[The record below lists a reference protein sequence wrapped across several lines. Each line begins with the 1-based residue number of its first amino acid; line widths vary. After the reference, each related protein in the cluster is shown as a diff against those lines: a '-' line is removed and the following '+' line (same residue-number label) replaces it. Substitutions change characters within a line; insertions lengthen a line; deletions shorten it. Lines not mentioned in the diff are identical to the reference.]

1 MAVMDLVCVFFFV
14 SPKYACDMVTILHL
28 VLYKTADLEY
38 TTRDRAI
45 HLMQILD
52 RRCVCIHTYR

>member
-1 MAVMDLVCVFFFV
+1 
-14 SPKYACDMVTILHL
+14 MVTILHL

-38 TTRDRAI
+38 ATRDRAI

-52 RRCVCIHTYR
+52 RRYVHVGIKWIHAG

>member
-1 MAVMDLVCVFFFV
+1 MRPFHTIFVCF

-38 TTRDRAI
+38 TTRERAI

-52 RRCVCIHTYR
+52 RRSG